1 MSQVKEWIEKTE
13 GRIKEIESE
22 ISQIDDRG
30 LRHER
35 LLQYLV
41 KRDTEITAKY
51 EDFQN
56 RLRRNNIRIYQVPEG
71 SEANDTKEFVKELLT
86 KTQVSPQ
93 LDIKI
98 ERAHRPLMA
107 KLRDPSACV
116 LRQRLSL
123 KVMILL
129 WLALPALSAM
139 LPESDSYTSLPIQH
153 REQVDVIRPAGELE
167 VLCSPLHVN
176 RELFRLILLCILYSL
191 TNVLSSYITK
201 DRSLFETS
209 PTQNRTNI

>member
-35 LLQYLV
+35 LLCL

-51 EDFQN
+51 EDLQN

>member
-51 EDFQN
+51 EDLQN

-139 LPESDSYTSLPIQH
+139 LPESDSYTSQH

-176 RELFRLILLCILYSL
+176 RELFRLILLYILYSL

>member
-1 MSQVKEWIEKTE
+1 M
-13 GRIKEIESE
+13 
-22 ISQIDDRG
+22 
-30 LRHER
+30 
-35 LLQYLV
+35 
-41 KRDTEITAKY
+41 
-51 EDFQN
+51 
-56 RLRRNNIRIYQVPEG
+56 PEG

-86 KTQVSPQ
+86 KILKVSPE

-98 ERAHRPLMA
+98 ERAQRPLMA
-107 KLRDPSACV
+107 KPRDPSACV

-153 REQVDVIRPAGELE
+153 WEQVDVIRPAGELE

-191 TNVLSSYITK
+191 TNVPSSYIPN
-201 DRSLFETS
+201 DRSMFETT
-209 PTQNRTNI
+209 PTQNRTSI